1 MLNCTHKLDENQK
14 FNEELAKFIHKGE
27 GARSKPY
34 FDTVN
39 VPTIGVGVNLNRAD
53 DIGDKNVA

>member
-14 FNEELAKFIHKGE
+14 LNEELFKFIVKGE
-27 GARSKPY
+27 DIKLTPY
-34 FDTVN
+34 FDIVN
-39 VPTIGVGVNLNRAD
+39 VPTIGYGINLNRAD

>member
-14 FNEELAKFIHKGE
+14 LNEELAKFIHKGE
-27 GARSKPY
+27 GVRLKPY

-39 VPTIGVGVNLNRAD
+39 VPTIGYGVNLNRAD

>member
-1 MLNCTHKLDENQK
+1 MLKVVHKLNENQK
-14 FNEELAKFIHKGE
+14 LNEELFKFIAKGE
-27 GARSKPY
+27 DIKLKPY

-39 VPTIGVGVNLNRAD
+39 VPTIGYGVNLNRAD